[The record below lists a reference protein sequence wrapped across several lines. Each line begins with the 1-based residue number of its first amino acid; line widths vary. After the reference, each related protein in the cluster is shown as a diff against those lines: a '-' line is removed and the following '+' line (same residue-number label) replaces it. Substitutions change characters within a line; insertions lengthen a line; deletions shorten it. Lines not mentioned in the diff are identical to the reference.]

1 MIVPKLS
8 ELAFVE
14 NVSVAGPGF
23 INIKLKDDFL
33 INTDKY
39 TTGYCEDKKQLQID
53 MDYGSYNI
61 GKALHIGHLRTTVV
75 GDTFNRIARH
85 LGHKTKSY
93 NHMGDWGRPM
103 GLIIAWIL
111 ENGMPKNA
119 DDINAMYPA
128 STVRAKEDEAWLK
141 HALQV
146 TVDLQK
152 GNPEYNKIY
161 NEFAPM
167 SLAQIDDILVRLN
180 ILPFDENKGEKLVAA
195 YVPHVQKIL
204 DEKLKFYKKDSEKN
218 PLSQLVVA
226 FILIESGKNM
236 DGNAKLHEFIST
248 EPDLIISKGVKKY
261 LDERSVEKF

>member
-1 MIVPKLS
+1 MNIYNFISDSIKSKIQEIDAFQDVLTPDVINSIAVEVPKIRTFGDYSTNVAMMLVKALKKSPRDIADMILPKLS

-39 TTGYCEDKKQLQID
+39 TTEYCEDKKQLQID

-103 GLIIAWIL
+103 GLIIAWVL
-111 ENGMPKNA
+111 ENGM
-119 DDINAMYPA
+119 
-128 STVRAKEDEAWLK
+128 
-141 HALQV
+141 
-146 TVDLQK
+146 QK
-152 GNPEYNKIY
+152 MQMI
-161 NEFAPM
+161 
-167 SLAQIDDILVRLN
+167 
-180 ILPFDENKGEKLVAA
+180 
-195 YVPHVQKIL
+195 
-204 DEKLKFYKKDSEKN
+204 
-218 PLSQLVVA
+218 
-226 FILIESGKNM
+226 
-236 DGNAKLHEFIST
+236 
-248 EPDLIISKGVKKY
+248 
-261 LDERSVEKF
+261 